1 MTQAAVHPPQSA
13 VDAAVELALA
23 EDLLPLGDLS
33 AALVDPLVIA
43 NLVIRSREDGVL
55 AGRRCAEAAFMR
67 ASVAL
72 EVNFYLDD
80 GDAVGEDTVVATI
93 RGPLAAILPVERTAL
108 NFLSHLSGIARS
120 TAKYVAAA
128 RKVNESTRIL
138 DTRKTLPGLR
148 ALQKAAVRA
157 GGGTNHRA
165 NLSDAVMLKDN
176 HLGALSISA
185 AVAEA
190 KHRWP
195 GRMVEVECDRLEQA
209 IEAVDAR
216 ATAVLLDNM
225 DVKAVTEAVKAIRQ
239 RPWGSSVLIE
249 VSGRVSL
256 ERVGEYAKAGVDLIS
271 VGALTHSV
279 RVHDFGLD
287 FEIDGANARPVGD

>member
-1 MTQAAVHPPQSA
+1 MEQVHPPQEA
-13 VDAAVELALA
+13 VEAAVEAALA

-33 AALVDPLVIA
+33 ASLVDPSVLATLV
-43 NLVIRSREDGVL
+43 VRSREEGVL
-55 AGRRCAEAAFMR
+55 AGRRCAEAAFAR
-67 ASVAL
+67 ATVPL
-72 EVNFYLDD
+72 EVDFLLDD
-80 GDAVGEDTVVATI
+80 GDPVKRGTIVAKV

-108 NFLSHLSGIARS
+108 NFLSHLSGVARS
-120 TAKYVAAA
+120 TARYVAAA
-128 RKVNESTRIL
+128 RKVNSTTRIL

-176 HLGALSISA
+176 HLGALSIPD

-190 KHRWP
+190 KRRWP
-195 GRMVEVECDRLEQA
+195 GRMVEVECDRTEQA
-209 IEAVDAR
+209 LEAAQAG
-216 ATAVLLDNM
+216 ATVVMLDNM
-225 DVKAVTEAVKAIRQ
+225 TPEQATGTIKALRALEEGGDVLV
-239 RPWGSSVLIE
+239 E
-249 VSGRVSL
+249 VSGGITLDDV
-256 ERVGEYAKAGVDLIS
+256 EAYAAAGVDLIS

-287 FEIDGANARPVGD
+287 LELED